1 VAAPH
6 CCPGT
11 DLIDTRGATKVVILA
26 RGLGTRMRAES
37 SASLRQDQSVA
48 ADAGLKAMIPI
59 DRPFLDYALSG
70 FADAGLREACLV
82 IGPEHTAV
90 RDYYSRVRPMRLS
103 IGFAIQER
111 PIGTADA
118 VLAAREFVGDDEFLV
133 VNSDNYYPAPV
144 IDELRRAPAPS
155 LPAFSREGLLRDGQI
170 PPERIARYALL
181 DIAPDR
187 TLRRIVEKP
196 NEAEATALADARVSM
211 NCWHF
216 DARIF
221 EACRR
226 VPQSARGEHE
236 LPLAVQFAIDHLGL
250 SVNTFAADA
259 PVLDLSQRGDI
270 PSVAARLR
278 DVPVEL

>member
-1 VAAPH
+1 
-6 CCPGT
+6 
-11 DLIDTRGATKVVILA
+11 
-26 RGLGTRMRAES
+26 MRAEGA
-37 SASLRQDQSVA
+37 ASLRPDQSVA

-70 FADAGLREACLV
+70 FADAGLREVCLV
-82 IGPEHTAV
+82 IGPEHEAI
-90 RDYYSRVRPMRLS
+90 RDYYSRARPTRLS

-118 VLAAREFVGDDEFLV
+118 VLSARAFVGDDDFLV
-133 VNSDNYYPAPV
+133 VNSDNYYPTTV

-155 LPAFSREGLLRDGQI
+155 LPAFSRDGLLRGGQI

-181 DIAPDR
+181 DIAADK

-196 NEAEATALADARVSM
+196 GGSDAASLADAPVSM

-236 LPLAVQFAIDHLGL
+236 LPLAVQFAIEHLSL
-250 SVNTFAADA
+250 RVNTFAADA

-270 PSVAARLR
+270 PLVVARLSG
-278 DVPVEL
+278 VPVEL

>member
-1 VAAPH
+1 
-6 CCPGT
+6 
-11 DLIDTRGATKVVILA
+11 
-26 RGLGTRMRAES
+26 MRAEGD
-37 SASLRQDQSVA
+37 ASLRPDQSVA

-59 DRPFLDYALSG
+59 DRPFLDYVLSG

-82 IGPEHTAV
+82 IGPEHGAI
-90 RDYYSRVRPMRLS
+90 RDYYSSVAPKRLS

-118 VLAAREFVGDDEFLV
+118 VLSAKEFIGGDDFLV
-133 VNSDNYYPAPV
+133 VNSDNYYPTAV
-144 IDELRRAPAPS
+144 IDELRCAPAPS

-181 DIAPDR
+181 DIAPDQS
-187 TLRRIVEKP
+187 LRRIVEKP
-196 NEAEATALADARVSM
+196 NDSEAVALSDARVSM

-226 VPQSARGEHE
+226 VPLSARGEHE
-236 LPLAVQFAIDHLGL
+236 LPLAVQFAIEHLGL
-250 SVNTFAADA
+250 RVTTFAADA

-270 PSVAARLR
+270 PAVAARLSG
-278 DVPVEL
+278 VAVEL